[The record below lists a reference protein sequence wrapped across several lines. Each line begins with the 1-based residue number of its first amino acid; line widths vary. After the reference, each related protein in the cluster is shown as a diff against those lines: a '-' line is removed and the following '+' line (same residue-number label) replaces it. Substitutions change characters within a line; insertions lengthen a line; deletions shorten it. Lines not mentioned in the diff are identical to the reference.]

1 MVYIDKDLCRNC
13 KMCIR
18 ACSLKAIILKDGFVD
33 IDQNKC
39 KNCGICIMA
48 CPFNA
53 IKME

>member
-1 MVYIDKDLCRNC
+1 MVYIDKELCRNC

-18 ACSLKAIILKDGFVD
+18 ACNFKAIVLKFGEVE
-33 IDQNKC
+33 IDQKKC
-39 KNCGICIMA
+39 KNCGICLMA